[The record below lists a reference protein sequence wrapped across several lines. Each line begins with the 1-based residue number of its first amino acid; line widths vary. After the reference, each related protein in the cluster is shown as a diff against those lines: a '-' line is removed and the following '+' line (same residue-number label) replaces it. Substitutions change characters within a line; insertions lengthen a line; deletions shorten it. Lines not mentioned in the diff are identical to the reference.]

1 MTARRSLLGRDVE
14 LTQLAAAMQ
23 RARRGAG
30 GIVLISGDAGVGKT
44 RLISE
49 LAEREADALVLPG
62 TASQTGNA
70 PYAPVVAALRAGLRA
85 RPGTLDPAAPLAG
98 HLAMLLPEL
107 GPPAAASDHATLVEA
122 IRCALHRFAAD
133 QPVLMILDDLHWSDE
148 ATLELLA
155 ALAAPLA
162 DLSVLVVAAY
172 RSDGLPRDHGVRRLR
187 HALRRAGRL
196 EEVALG
202 PLPPDDVAELLALTF
217 EATPSPSLVRS
228 VYDSTQGT
236 AFFVEELAS
245 ALVVSG
251 ALRTGAQGVELDR
264 QSEIPIPD
272 TVRDA
277 VLIRASELSEAGRA
291 AAEAAAVVGE
301 TFDLDLAGT
310 LSSPEGVAELLEHGL
325 ARERGAGTAAFGHSL
340 TREALYADV
349 PWMRRRALHRAIAE
363 AIEPAG
369 APSREVATHW
379 IGARDGDRAR
389 NALLRAIVEAEAV
402 HAFRDGAEAARLA
415 LDMWPDGADEDRRL
429 ETLERYARCA
439 ELASELAEAGR
450 AWREL
455 ADVREGIER
464 AVAQRKLAAVLDLRG
479 ERGHAFAARQVAA
492 EHFAAEGAA
501 ADAALELLA
510 MANQL
515 RLSAQH
521 GEAMQLAERA
531 RAQAD
536 EASRLDLR
544 LRALGVAGMARAK
557 HGEYEAGLETVRS
570 ALAVALEHGM
580 TVVAAEL
587 YQRLSVVLYEGAD
600 LRQAEEALET
610 ALGLCEANPD
620 GGVESACLTC
630 MVYVLRERG
639 EWQSA
644 GEMSRQ
650 LIADGTA
657 VWVAEGLLGAIRCYE
672 GRYGAARRLL
682 TSCLTVATRQA
693 HYNMT
698 IDSTAALARVAAAE
712 GDAEEAARHCRSLL
726 SLWTDSDDHHYAIGG
741 LRWASSFFAGQGLAD
756 CAHECADTLS
766 RIASRTGQ
774 PDALAAL
781 AGAIG
786 ETALVDGDAATAS
799 TQMGRAAELHRE
811 LDMPFERAQ
820 VELRAGLAAS
830 AAGDRERALEHLVCS
845 HRIARKLGAR
855 PLAAEAASELAAL
868 GESVSRRLGVR
879 AEADA
884 NGAGLSRRELEVVRL
899 LSTGR
904 TNREIAEDLVLSRR
918 TVDMH
923 VRNILRKL
931 DSRSRVEAVTRAGEL
946 GLLVRAGES

>member
-1 MTARRSLLGRDVE
+1 MTTRRSLLGRDAE
-14 LTQLAAAMQ
+14 LAQLVAAMQ

-30 GIVLISGDAGVGKT
+30 GVVLVSGDAGVGKT
-44 RLISE
+44 SLIAA
-49 LAEREADALVLPG
+49 LGAREDDALVLG
-62 TASQTGNA
+62 GAAGQTGSA
-70 PYAPVVAALRAGLRA
+70 PYGPVVAALRAGLRA
-85 RPGTLDPAAPLAG
+85 RPECLDPAAPLMA

-107 GPPAAASDHATLVEA
+107 GAPAAASDRATLVEA
-122 IRCALHRFAAD
+122 IRCALARFAAD
-133 QPVLMILDDLHWSDE
+133 QPVLMVLDDLHWSDE

-155 ALAAPLA
+155 AMSDPLA
-162 DLSVLVVAAY
+162 GLSVLVVAAY
-172 RSDGLPRDHGVRRLR
+172 RSDGLPRDHGIRRLR
-187 HALRRAGRL
+187 HELRRAGRL
-196 EEVALG
+196 EELALG
-202 PLPPDDVAELLALTF
+202 PLQPGDVAELLALAF
-217 EATPSPSLVRS
+217 EAAPAPSLVRS

-251 ALRTGAQGVELDR
+251 ALRRGAQGVELDR
-264 QSEIPIPD
+264 RREIPMPD

-277 VLIRASELSEAGRA
+277 VVIRASELSEAGRE
-291 AAEAAAVVGE
+291 AAEAAAVGGE
-301 TFDLDLAGT
+301 TFDLDLIGS
-310 LSSPEGVAELLEHGL
+310 LSSHEGLTEVLEHGL
-325 ARERGAGTAAFGHSL
+325 ARERDAGTATFRHSL

-379 IGARDGDRAR
+379 MGARDGERAR
-389 NALLRAIVEAEAV
+389 DALLRAIAEAEAV

-415 LDMWPDGADEDRRL
+415 LDTWPDGADDDRRL
-429 ETLERYARCA
+429 DTLERYARCA
-439 ELASELAEAGR
+439 ELAGELAEAGR

-455 ADVREGIER
+455 ADVRDGIER

-479 ERGHAFAARQVAA
+479 ERNHAFAARQVAA
-492 EHFAAEGAA
+492 EHFAAHGAA

-521 GEAMQLAERA
+521 AAAMELAARA
-531 RAQAD
+531 RAHAE
-536 EASRLDLR
+536 EAGRLDLR
-544 LRALGVAGMARAK
+544 LRALGVEGMARAK
-557 HGEYEAGLETVRS
+557 NGEHAAGLETVRG
-570 ALAVALEHGM
+570 ALAEALDHGI

-600 LRQAEEALET
+600 LRRAEAALET
-610 ALGLCEANPD
+610 ALGLCDATPD
-620 GGVESACLTC
+620 AAVESACLTC

-639 EWQSA
+639 DWPRA
-644 GEMSRQ
+644 AEMSRQ

-682 TSCLTVATRQA
+682 TSCLTVAARQA
-693 HYNMT
+693 HFNMT
-698 IDSTAALARVAAAE
+698 VDSTAALARVAAAE
-712 GDAEEAARHCRSLL
+712 GEVEEAGRHCRSLL
-726 SLWTDSDDHHYAIGG
+726 AGWSDSDDHHYAIAG
-741 LRWASSFFAGQGLAD
+741 LRWAASFFASEGSSD
-756 CAHECADTLS
+756 CAHECADALS
-766 RIASRTGQ
+766 RIASRAGQ

-781 AGAIG
+781 ACAIG
-786 ETALVDGDAATAS
+786 EAALVDGDAATAAV
-799 TQMGRAAELHRE
+799 QMRRGAELHRE

-820 VELRAGLAAS
+820 VELRTGI
-830 AAGDRERALEHLVCS
+830 AAGAAGERELALDHLGNAYRV
-845 HRIARKLGAR
+845 ARKLGAR
-855 PLAAEAASELAAL
+855 PLAAEAAREVAAL
-868 GESVSRRLGVR
+868 GEPLSGRLGVR
-879 AEADA
+879 AAADVE
-884 NGAGLSRRELEVVRL
+884 GAGLSRRELEVMRL

-904 TNREIAEDLVLSRR
+904 SNREIAQELVLSRR

-931 DSRSRVEAVTRAGEL
+931 DCRSRMEAVTRAGEI
-946 GLLVRAGES
+946 GLLARS